1 MSVKVWIQAA
11 RLRTLPL
18 AIAGAIAGN
27 LIAYAETHHLN
38 KITFLM
44 SVLTG
49 VFLQILSN
57 FANDYGDFK
66 NGADTKERTDRVMAS
81 GLISESKMKVAIAIL
96 IGFILILGIAL
107 LTYSI
112 GKFDL
117 QFWLMFAFGV
127 AGIVAAYF
135 YTAGKNPYGYIGLGD
150 LSVFMD

>member
-96 IGFILILGIAL
+96 IVFILI
-107 LTYSI
+107 
-112 GKFDL
+112 
-117 QFWLMFAFGV
+117 
-127 AGIVAAYF
+127 
-135 YTAGKNPYGYIGLGD
+135 
-150 LSVFMD
+150 